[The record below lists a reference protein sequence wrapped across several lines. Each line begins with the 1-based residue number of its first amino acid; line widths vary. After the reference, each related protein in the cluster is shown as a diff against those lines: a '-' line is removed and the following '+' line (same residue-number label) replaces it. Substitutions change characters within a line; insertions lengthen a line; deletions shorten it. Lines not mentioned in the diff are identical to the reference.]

1 MVFGKFPR
9 LRLKFPR
16 LSCSIVSLLYGYSS
30 LSLIFLVGQVG
41 QPALALSPLGQP
53 IAQTPHEQWDGAS
66 DPLQQP
72 FPAPAQ
78 LPYKIPNKALQ
89 PSDAFTSYR
98 LGPGDSLFVN
108 VLRFPDLTFQNT
120 IDLEGNMIIPLVGAM
135 TLEGLTLAE
144 AREQIRLALN
154 RYVVEPQV
162 DVILVAQRP
171 VQVTILGEI
180 VRPGLYPLAAPQ
192 LSTALVSAGG
202 ATSLAD
208 LRAVRVRRA
217 QPDGTIAEKEVDL
230 FTALE
235 TATPVPDLQLADGDT
250 IVVPPLTSNQ
260 GYDRD
265 LAARSTLAQPQIN
278 IRVLN
283 YAAGSRGGG
292 SFAVVQVPNG
302 SSFLDVLAVSALD
315 LSSADLH
322 NVALI
327 RFDPQQGKAITQEL
341 DGKLAIRGD
350 ASQNPILAQNDV
362 IVVGRNLVAR
372 VTYAL
377 NTFTQPFR
385 DILGFILF
393 FQSLADSASNLFQPS
408 GSSN

>member
-1 MVFGKFPR
+1 
-9 LRLKFPR
+9 
-16 LSCSIVSLLYGYSS
+16 
-30 LSLIFLVGQVG
+30 
-41 QPALALSPLGQP
+41 
-53 IAQTPHEQWDGAS
+53 
-66 DPLQQP
+66 
-72 FPAPAQ
+72 
-78 LPYKIPNKALQ
+78 
-89 PSDAFTSYR
+89 
-98 LGPGDSLFVN
+98 
-108 VLRFPDLTFQNT
+108 
-120 IDLEGNMIIPLVGAM
+120 MIIPLVGAM
-135 TLEGLTLAE
+135 TLEGLTVAE
-144 AREQIRLALN
+144 AREQIRFALD

-202 ATSLAD
+202 ATSSAD
-208 LRAVRVRRA
+208 LRTVRVRRA

-235 TATPVPDLQLADGDT
+235 TATPVPDLRLADGDT

-292 SFAVVQVPNG
+292 SFGVVQVPNG

-327 RFDPQQGKAITQEL
+327 RFDPQQGKAIAQEL

-350 ASQNPILAQNDV
+350 ASQNPVLAHNDV

-393 FQSLADSASNLFQPS
+393 FQSLTNSAFNLFQPS
-408 GSSN
+408 GNSN

>member
-9 LRLKFPR
+9 LRLKSPR
-16 LSCSIVSLLYGYSS
+16 LSCSAVSLLSGYSS

-41 QPALALSPLGQP
+41 QSALALSPTVP
-53 IAQTPHEQWDGAS
+53 TIAQTLHEQWDGAS

-72 FPAPAQ
+72 SPDPTQ
-78 LPYKIPNKALQ
+78 LPYKIPNKAFE

-135 TLEGLTLAE
+135 TLEGLTVAE
-144 AREQIRLALN
+144 AREQIRFALD

-171 VQVTILGEI
+171 VQVTVLGEI

-202 ATSLAD
+202 ATSSAD
-208 LRAVRVRRA
+208 LRTVRVRRA

-235 TATPVPDLQLADGDT
+235 TATPVPDLRLADGDT
-250 IVVPPLTSNQ
+250 IVVSPLTSNQ

-292 SFAVVQVPNG
+292 SFGVVQVPNG

-327 RFDPQQGKAITQEL
+327 RFDPQQGKAIAQEL

-350 ASQNPILAQNDV
+350 ASQNPVLAHNDV

-393 FQSLADSASNLFQPS
+393 FQSLTNSAFNLFQPS
-408 GSSN
+408 GNSN